1 LKLTIRQKH
10 RLWMVFSLITGLL
23 LLLGMLTVHFYLIFP
38 LLLLLLSQ
46 SWYIYQVKCPYC
58 RNLLLYNKSLGN
70 FYVWT
75 SWIPNN
81 CTECGKK
88 IE

>member
-1 LKLTIRQKH
+1 MLSSLSLGYIILFLLVMEIVH
-10 RLWMVFSLITGLL
+10 IYFIFSLLL
-23 LLLGMLTVHFYLIFP
+23 FLFVTADRYVRSLR
-38 LLLLLLSQ
+38 
-46 SWYIYQVKCPYC
+46 CPYC

-81 CTECGKK
+81 CTECGRK